1 MSLAQT
7 KRKQHGDIAS
17 DVLCTRLNVESAYDL
32 AHDVPVP
39 ASLTTSAN
47 GPVTNAFACA
57 VAQKIKAAYYC
68 MRGTTVAV
76 VTTNYL
82 RLELMRRT
90 SDGAS
95 TSLVGYL
102 CSTAGAFTDGC
113 ALAVNLVA
121 TNTACGLK
129 ETLQMVW
136 IRSDVTTGV
145 AASAGVLS
153 VLAEETD

>member
-1 MSLAQT
+1 MTLSNT
-7 KRKQHGDIAS
+7 KVKQHGALAADSA
-17 DVLCTRLNVESAYDL
+17 VTRANIEAAYHL
-32 AHDVPVP
+32 THDAAIS

-47 GPVTNAFACA
+47 GPVQNVMVFN
-57 VAQKIKAAYYC
+57 KPEKLLSAYYC

-95 TSLVGYL
+95 TTLVGYL

-121 TNTACGLK
+121 TNAACGLK
-129 ETLQMVW
+129 ETLQAVW
-136 IRSDVTTGV
+136 LRSDVTTGV

-153 VLAEETD
+153 LISEETD